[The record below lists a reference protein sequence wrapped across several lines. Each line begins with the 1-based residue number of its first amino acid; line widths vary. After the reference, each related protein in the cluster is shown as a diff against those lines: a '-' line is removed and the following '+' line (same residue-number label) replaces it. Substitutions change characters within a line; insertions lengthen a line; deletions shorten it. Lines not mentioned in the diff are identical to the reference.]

1 MSAQQSSTVAET
13 QSLSEAQLLAK
24 FQQRCRHLNEAL
36 EAERVKTSKLRR
48 YISHL
53 NTKAAPPAEYHQ
65 EQPGLQSLVSE
76 QAKLIEQLYAENQQL
91 QEVAKTRTTQNQQL
105 LTANEKLKAR
115 IIELRRQV
123 REYAERQLASKPAP
137 RPAAPTR
144 APAPVASQAPVATP
158 PPVVAR
164 AAPVTSQRPPQP
176 ARSWLPTSV
185 GRLLHK

>member
-1 MSAQQSSTVAET
+1 MAAQPNT
-13 QSLSEAQLLAK
+13 QVTPQQNLSDAQLLAK

-36 EAERVKTSKLRR
+36 EAERAKTSKLRR

-91 QEVAKTRTTQNQQL
+91 HTQNQQLQEVTKARTTQNQQL
-105 LTANEKLKAR
+105 LTANEKLKAC
-115 IIELRRQV
+115 IIGLRRQV

-137 RPAAPTR
+137 RRVAPTPV
-144 APAPVASQAPVATP
+144 PAPVAAP
-158 PPVVAR
+158 
-164 AAPVTSQRPPQP
+164 AAVEAPEPAPQP

>member
-13 QSLSEAQLLAK
+13 QNLSDAQLLAK

-36 EAERVKTSKLRR
+36 EAERAKTSKLRR
-48 YISHL
+48 YISQL
-53 NTKAAPPAEYHQ
+53 NAKAAPPAEYHQ

-91 QEVAKTRTTQNQQL
+91 HAQNQQLQEVTKARTTQNQQL
-105 LTANEKLKAR
+105 LTANEKLKAC
-115 IIELRRQV
+115 IIGLRRQI

-137 RPAAPTR
+137 RPVAPTP
-144 APAPVASQAPVATP
+144 APAPVAAPVAAVTP
-158 PPVVAR
+158 EPA
-164 AAPVTSQRPPQP
+164 QQP

>member
-1 MSAQQSSTVAET
+1 MPAPQTSTITAP
-13 QSLSEAQLLAK
+13 QALSDTELLAK
-24 FQQRCRHLNEAL
+24 FQQRCRHLNDAL
-36 EAERVKTSKLRR
+36 EAERAKTSKLRR

-65 EQPGLQSLVSE
+65 EQPGLQALASE
-76 QAKLIEQLYAENQQL
+76 QAKLIEQLYAENQSL
-91 QEVAKTRTTQNQQL
+91 QEIARTRNTQNQQL

-137 RPAAPTR
+137 RPAAAPIDSTPT
-144 APAPVASQAPVATP
+144 PDMP
-158 PPVVAR
+158 
-164 AAPVTSQRPPQP
+164 
-176 ARSWLPTSV
+176 RSWLPTSV

>member
-1 MSAQQSSTVAET
+1 MSAQQSSTVAES
-13 QSLSEAQLLAK
+13 QSLSDAQLLAK

-36 EAERVKTSKLRR
+36 EAERAKTSKLRR

-53 NTKAAPPAEYHQ
+53 NAKAVPPAEYHQ

-91 QEVAKTRTTQNQQL
+91 HTQNQQLQEVAKTRSTQNQQL
-105 LTANEKLKAR
+105 LTANEKLKAC
-115 IIELRRQV
+115 IIGLRRQI

-137 RPAAPTR
+137 RPAAPTP
-144 APAPVASQAPVATP
+144 APAPVVAPVA
-158 PPVVAR
+158 VVA
-164 AAPVTSQRPPQP
+164 PEPTPQP
-176 ARSWLPTSV
+176 APRTWLPSSV